1 MILSMTGYGAS
12 TVTSENYRVTV
23 ELKSLNSKFVE
34 INIKLP
40 RSFIQQEMNLRNS
53 LNKAL
58 VRGKINA
65 LLNVEVLN
73 PDKQRLR
80 INAPLVDSYFRELES
95 LRIRLG
101 LTRPVDLEYLLT
113 LPDALHMDEDGGDP
127 EEWELIEKAFEEA
140 TEHLI
145 HSRTLEGNA
154 LADDLRSSNRVIA
167 DQLTDIRKLLPQ
179 RIDFI
184 RSRVLASLQEVKD
197 RVQMDGN
204 RFEQEMLYYIE
215 KLDINEEMVRLEKH
229 IEYFDHT
236 LAEPVSNGKKLGFIS
251 QEMGREINTIGS
263 KANDADIQVYVVKMK
278 EALEQIKEQVLNIV

>member
-12 TVTSENYRVTV
+12 SVTSENYKVTV
-23 ELKSLNSKFVE
+23 ELKSLNSKYVE

-40 RSFIQQEMNLRNS
+40 RSFIQQEMNMRNK
-53 LNKAL
+53 LGKTL

-80 INAPLVDSYFRELES
+80 INTPLVTSYLNELEG
-95 LRIRLG
+95 LRSQLG
-101 LTRPVDLEYLLT
+101 LTKQVDLEYLLG
-113 LPDALHMDEDGGDP
+113 LPDAIRMDEEGGDP
-127 EEWELIEKAFEEA
+127 EEWELIEKAFVEA
-140 TEHLI
+140 TKNLTE
-145 HSRTLEGNA
+145 SRRNEGNA
-154 LADDLRSSNRVIA
+154 LAKDLTSSNEVIA
-167 DQLTDIRKLLPQ
+167 NQLTEIRALLPQ
-179 RIDFI
+179 RIEHI
-184 RSRVLASLQEVKD
+184 RSRVLTSLQEVKD

-215 KLDINEEMVRLEKH
+215 KLDINEEMVRLDKH
-229 IEYFDHT
+229 IEYFGKT
-236 LAEPVSNGKKLGFIS
+236 LAEPVSNGKKLGFIA

-263 KANDADIQVYVVKMK
+263 KANDADIQVFVVKMK